1 MTVFRYF
8 RKKTKKKNPTFLQ
21 TCLIFKRLGTESSR
35 NPAKL
40 YSLLDTRLV
49 ISLSKVLISKI
60 VLFSCPES
68 TGEGC
73 WYFQVTTFVS
83 TNIADQ
89 HIVPSP
95 IYHLHFTSL
104 ILFYFGKSYCYGVY
118 LNLPA
123 NTIYTNI
130 CPPYI
135 LKRKSCCTLCIS
147 QANQNM
153 MLFCFC
159 FILNCC
165 IISF

>member
-8 RKKTKKKNPTFLQ
+8 RKKTKTKKNTFLQ
-21 TCLIFKRLGTESSR
+21 KCLIFKRLGTESSR

-60 VLFSCPES
+60 VLFLCPES

-89 HIVPSP
+89 HVVPSSP
-95 IYHLHFTSL
+95 IYHFHFTPP

-118 LNLPA
+118 LNPPA

-130 CPPYI
+130 CPTSI

-153 MLFCFC
+153 MLSAFVLF
-159 FILNCC
+159 
-165 IISF
+165 